1 MSEARLFELELKKH
15 VCMNAARVKFLA
27 GVIIALIK
35 VCTVNLSKL
44 AVAFPGAA
52 QKDSKYKRL
61 QRFFKG
67 YKLDL
72 ECMAKLFAGLMLS
85 DLESWVLTIDRTNWK
100 FGRQNI
106 NILTLGVAY
115 KGIAIPLVWMPLTK
129 RGNSNTSERI
139 RLIELFIKLFGVIKI
154 KCLTADREFI
164 GADWFSFL
172 IEKGIHFSIRIR
184 ENIKATNSRGKFVDA
199 KTLFRNLKPGEHYAL
214 KGRRSVL
221 GAKLFIIGMRLKNGD
236 YLILVTDS
244 EPETALEYYKQRWEI
259 ETLFGCLKKRGF
271 DFESTHMTAPER
283 IEKLVALLGL
293 AFCWC
298 HKTGEWIS
306 FQKEIKT
313 KKHGRKA
320 ISIFRLGLDQLRE
333 IVLNI
338 SCRVGD
344 FRKYLN
350 LFFYRPAS
358 KFSTSSRN
366 SYYEYHF
373 LSCT

>member
-1 MSEARLFELELKKH
+1 MNEARLFELELKKH

-27 GVIIALIK
+27 GFIIALLK
-35 VCTVNLSKL
+35 VCTVNLNKL
-44 AVAFPGAA
+44 AVAFPGTA

-67 YKLDL
+67 FRLDL
-72 ECMAKLFAGLMLS
+72 EFMAKLFADLMLS
-85 DLESWVLTIDRTNWK
+85 GLKSWVLTIDRTNWK
-100 FGRQNI
+100 FGKNNI

-115 KGIAIPLVWMPLTK
+115 KGIAVPLVWIPLTK

-139 RLIELFIKLFGVIKI
+139 ELIELFIKLFGADKI
-154 KCLTADREFI
+154 RCLTADREFI
-164 GADWFSFL
+164 GTDWFSFL
-172 IEKGIHFSIRIR
+172 IEKGIPFSIRIR
-184 ENIKATNSRGKFVDA
+184 DNIQITNSRGKFVDA
-199 KTLFRNLKPGEHYAL
+199 KNLFRMLKPGEHYAL
-214 KGRRSVL
+214 KNRRSLL
-221 GAKLFIIGMRLKNGD
+221 GLELFVIGMRLKNGG

-244 EPETALEYYKQRWEI
+244 EPEAALEYYKQRWEI

-306 FQKEIKT
+306 LQKEIKT

-320 ISIFRLGLDQLRE
+320 ISIFRLGLDELRE

-344 FRKYLN
+344 FIKYLN
-350 LFFYRPAS
+350 LLFSRANS
-358 KFSTSSRN
+358 KNPMSTSN
-366 SYYEYHF
+366 SYYEDYF